1 MERHVPSNARK
12 QTGNRCIS
20 IFCEVL
26 RLRLSEVY
34 EVGEV
39 METDSV
45 RLESSVWLGNKRHR
59 ALLSG
64 WRFSWTELDKKN
76 RDKTT
81 SKY

>member
-1 MERHVPSNARK
+1 M
-12 QTGNRCIS
+12 G
-20 IFCEVL
+20 EVV
-26 RLRLSEVY
+26 RLVLEV
-34 EVGEV
+34 EEV

-81 SKY
+81 SKTKTGFFFFSSSFSNLYS